1 MEPIRV
7 IDSHSEGEPTRVVV
21 SGGPALRGESVAEK
35 AAFFRTRFDDFRR
48 TVVCEPRGHDAL
60 VGALL
65 VEPDNSSS
73 ETGVIFFN
81 NVGTLHM
88 CVHGTI
94 GVMVTLSHMGRI
106 ERGSYTL
113 DTPVGSVLAHLG
125 ENGLVSVEN
134 VPSFRQQTDVVLEV
148 EGVGPVRGDVAW
160 GGNWFFLV
168 EDHGFELATTDLEL
182 LRERAVRIRRALEA
196 GAIHGVHRDSE
207 TGEETYHVID
217 HVEFFDAPT
226 RSDCNSKNFVLCP
239 GGEYDR
245 SPCGTGLSAKLACLA
260 ADGQLGNGQPW
271 VQESIIGSRF
281 TGRYREIDGR
291 PDVIIPTITGGAWVT
306 GNNELHLDPD
316 DPFIN
321 GIVRS

>member
-7 IDSHSEGEPTRVVV
+7 IDSHTEGEPTRVVV
-21 SGGPALRGESVAEK
+21 EGAPALRGNTVAEK
-35 AAFFRTRFDDFRR
+35 AADFRKRFDDFRR

-65 VEPDNSSS
+65 VEADDPSS

-81 NVGTLHM
+81 NVGNLHM

-94 GVMVTLSHMGRI
+94 GVMVTLAHLGRI
-106 ERGSYTL
+106 TRGSYTL

-125 ENGLVSVEN
+125 DNGLVSVEN
-134 VPSFRQQTDVVLEV
+134 VPSFRQQVGVTLDV
-148 EGVGPVRGDVAW
+148 EGVGPITGDVAW

-168 EDHGFELATTDLEL
+168 DDHGFDLATTDIEL
-182 LRERAVRIRRALEA
+182 LRERAQRIRWALEA
-196 GAIHGVHRDSE
+196 GAVHGVHRDPE
-207 TGEETYHVID
+207 TGDESYHVID
-217 HVEFFDAPT
+217 HVEFFDSPG
-226 RSDCNSKNFVLCP
+226 RSDCDSKNFVLCP

-260 ADGQLGNGQPW
+260 ADGRLGTGQPW

-281 TGRYREIDGR
+281 TGRYREVEGR
-291 PDVIIPTITGGAWVT
+291 PDSVIPTITGGAWIT
-306 GNNELHLDPD
+306 GSTELLLDPD
-316 DPFIN
+316 DPFIS

>member
-7 IDSHSEGEPTRVVV
+7 IDSHTEGEPTRVVID
-21 SGGPALRGESVAEK
+21 GAPPLKGDTVAEK
-35 AAFFRTRFDDFRR
+35 AADFRNRFDHFRR

-65 VEPDNSSS
+65 VEPDEQSSQ
-73 ETGVIFFN
+73 TGVIFFN
-81 NVGTLHM
+81 NVGNLHM

-94 GVMVTLSHMGRI
+94 GVMVTLAHLGRI
-106 ERGSYTL
+106 DRGSYTL

-125 ENGLVSVEN
+125 ENGLVTVEN
-134 VPSFRQQTDVVLEV
+134 VPSFRQQQDVVLEV
-148 EGVGPVRGDVAW
+148 EGLGPVMGDVAW

-168 EDHGFELATTDLEL
+168 NDHGLDLATTDIEL
-182 LRERAVRIRRALEA
+182 LRERAQKIRRALEA
-196 GAIHGVHRDSE
+196 GAIHGVHRDIE

-217 HVEFFDAPT
+217 HVEFFDSPG
-226 RSDCNSKNFVLCP
+226 RSDCDSKNFVLCP

-260 ADGQLGNGQPW
+260 ADGHLGNGQPW
-271 VQESIIGSRF
+271 IQESIIGSRF
-281 TGRYREIDGR
+281 TGRYREIEGR
-291 PDVIIPTITGGAWVT
+291 PDTIIPTITGGAWIT
-306 GNNELHLDPD
+306 GTTELHQDPE
-316 DPFIN
+316 DPFMS

>member
-7 IDSHSEGEPTRVVV
+7 IDSHTEGEPTRVVL
-21 SGGPALRGESVAEK
+21 SGGPALEGATVAEK
-35 AAFFRTRFDDFRR
+35 AIDFRNRFDEFRR
-48 TVVCEPRGHDAL
+48 TVVCEPRGHDAI

-65 VEPDNSSS
+65 VEPDEESS

-81 NVGTLHM
+81 NVGNLHM

-94 GVMVTLSHMGRI
+94 GVMVTLAHLDRI
-106 ERGSYTL
+106 KRGSYTL

-134 VPSFRQQTDVVLEV
+134 VPSFRQQKDVFLEV
-148 EGVGPVRGDVAW
+148 EGLGAVKGDVAW

-168 EDHGFELATTDLEL
+168 DDHEMELATTDIEL
-182 LRERAVRIRRALEA
+182 LRERGLKIRRALEA
-196 GAIHGVHRDSE
+196 GAIHGVHRDPE

-217 HVEFFDAPT
+217 HVEFFDAPS
-226 RSDCNSKNFVLCP
+226 RSDCDSKNFVLCP

-260 ADGQLGNGQPW
+260 ADGQLGRGQPW

-281 TGRYREIDGR
+281 TGRYREVEGR
-291 PDVIIPTITGGAWVT
+291 PEMVIPTITGGAWIT
-306 GNNELHLDPD
+306 GKNELHLDPA